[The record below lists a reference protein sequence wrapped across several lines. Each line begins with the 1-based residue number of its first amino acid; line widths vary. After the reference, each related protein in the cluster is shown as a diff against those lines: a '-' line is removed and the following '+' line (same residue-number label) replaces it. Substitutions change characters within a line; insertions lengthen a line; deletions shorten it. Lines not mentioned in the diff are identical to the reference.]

1 MDAPPYTSLLLEVI
15 QKLQNS
21 SSTPNRTSPRGT
33 GAANFPAVRVCAAV
47 LPTHALRC
55 SNGRTPLKTAIA
67 LDNSDVVAF
76 LRSAGAPE

>member
-1 MDAPPYTSLLLEVI
+1 V
-15 QKLQNS
+15 
-21 SSTPNRTSPRGT
+21 
-33 GAANFPAVRVCAAV
+33 NFPAVRVCAAV